1 MTLDLL
7 LVALAPPLVLV
18 AALNYRGRP
27 WWTVAVALASGAGC
41 ALAAGEIERLLT
53 LRQWTVNS
61 LGMLMVFTTV
71 VAGMVEELCK
81 YGALRLSAARFIRE
95 EYDGVLYAAAI
106 SLGFAALE
114 NVGYAREHG
123 LSTAITRAYT
133 AIPLHAACGVIMG
146 SYVGRERVRILHGW
160 SPRGLAFTGV
170 LWAVFLHGLYDA
182 FAFTSTP
189 ISSWALYALVAIM
202 TVWSYRLAR
211 AARARSAAF
220 GGTDVG
226 LPPCITPT
234 RVAPPAPLPARDER
248 VSAVLG
254 LVPGLGQAYNGQIRK
269 AGLFALVFVVN
280 LGMYGALRAFVNGP
294 ANVLA
299 TLTSWGLGLNTG
311 QKELEAL
318 VGQGDTLLAVMLG
331 VIGTWSLYSSLDAWL
346 TARRAARLDGVA
358 TSYVLH
364 VAVLLALVLAPIL
377 GLGGGGG
384 GGGNADQGAGDSGG
398 YQITWVDDPK
408 TIEGWNPASE
418 GTGDGKGDEGPEKR
432 QQPVG
437 EGGSDSTTEAGA
449 DESSRESQPQDG
461 DVGIAT
467 PDGKRARK
475 SAGGREAS
483 NETHRSGDPGK
494 SAEGAVKSY
503 NDYLSSRL
511 HAGPQQLYFSTVPP
525 NVWTVVHYRISA
537 SGALSDVRVV
547 DTNGTP
553 EQAQLAV
560 SAVQSLVPLAPLP
573 TGANGEAV
581 SGIVVTELFWQTG
594 ISPDPPGSLAEELS
608 HLPDGRRIETE
619 R

>member
-1 MTLDLL
+1 MSHELI
-7 LVALAPPLVLV
+7 LVALTPPLLVV
-18 AALNYRGRP
+18 AALNHRGRP

-41 ALAAGEIERLLT
+41 ALAAGEIERLMT
-53 LRQWTVNS
+53 LQQWTVNS
-61 LGMLMVFTTV
+61 LGALMVFTTV

-81 YGALRLSAARFIRE
+81 YGALRLGAARWIRE
-95 EYDGVLYAAAI
+95 EYDGVLYGAAV

-123 LSTAITRAYT
+123 MSTAITRAYT

-146 SYVGRERVRILHGW
+146 SYIGRARVRELQGW
-160 SPRGLAFTGV
+160 SGRGLGRTGV

-189 ISSWALYALVAIM
+189 ISSWALYALVVVM
-202 TVWSYRLAR
+202 MVWSYRLTR
-211 AARARSAAF
+211 AGRARSAAF

-226 LPPCITPT
+226 LPPPVTPT
-234 RVAPPAPLPARDER
+234 RMAPPAPLPARDER

-254 LVPGLGQAYNGQIRK
+254 LVPGLGQAYNGEFRK

-280 LGMYGALRAFVNGP
+280 LALYGALRAFVNGP

-318 VGQGDTLLAVMLG
+318 VGQGDSLLAVMLG
-331 VIGTWSLYSSLDAWL
+331 VVGVWSLYSSLDAWL
-346 TARRAARLDGVA
+346 TARRAARLDGLA

-364 VAVLLALVLAPIL
+364 VALLLALVLAPIL
-377 GLGGGGG
+377 GLGAGE
-384 GGGNADQGAGDSGG
+384 GGGNANQGAGDSGG

-418 GTGDGKGDEGPEKR
+418 GAGNGKGDEGPEKR

-437 EGGSDSTTEAGA
+437 DGGSDSATEAGA
-449 DESSRESQPQDG
+449 EETSRESQPQTG

-475 SAGGREAS
+475 SAGSRETS
-483 NETHRSGDPGK
+483 NETRRSGARET

-503 NDYLSSRL
+503 NDYLSSRF
-511 HAGPQQLYFSTVPP
+511 HAGPQQVYFSTVPP
-525 NVWTVVHYRISA
+525 DVWTVVRYRISA
-537 SGALSDVRVV
+537 SGTLSEVRVV

-553 EQAQLAV
+553 DQAHLAV
-560 SAVQSLVPLAPLP
+560 SAVRALVPLAPLP
-573 TGANGEAV
+573 TNPEGKAV

-594 ISPDPPGSLAEELS
+594 VSPNPPGSLAEELS

-619 R
+619 P